1 MTQAMTAG
9 EFRVVREGL
18 GLTRAWLAD
27 DMGVQERAVARWE
40 DGERPIPE
48 RRAAW
53 LRNLAAEADDQV
65 AELLD
70 QIGDGDVFV
79 LDGDATGMPPSWTRA
94 IAWRL
99 MLARPGLRVV
109 DRMDDE

>member
-1 MTQAMTAG
+1 MMQTMTAG
-9 EFRVVREGL
+9 EFRVIREGL

-40 DGERPIPE
+40 DGDRPIPE
-48 RRAAW
+48 PRAAW
-53 LRNLAAEADDQV
+53 LRNLAAESDDHV
-65 AELLD
+65 AELLAE
-70 QIGDGDVFV
+70 IGDGGVFV
-79 LDGDATGMPPSWTRA
+79 LDGDAMRMPPSWTRA

-99 MLARPGLRVV
+99 MLARPGVRVV